1 MLTITRQGLGRAL
14 IRPLPLAMLWLVVAL
29 YGWSLAK
36 ALKQGDRRIDFSVY
50 YLSALTARQGLDPY
64 RANFGALAKQFHFN
78 IKGIAHATDPPTFVV
93 CIEPLSLMGPRA
105 AYWLWMGINAAM
117 LAAAL
122 FLLFG
127 PQTGLGA
134 GVALALAAFA
144 ILYPPV
150 ADHFF
155 YAQSKIPILLAL
167 VLMARWMEAG
177 YDAAA
182 GLMLALAGLLRLFP
196 MLLLVYLVLRRRWQM
211 LVYTAIWVAVG
222 AIATVAVLGL
232 ASSLDFLRAL
242 TILTEQRPALFANN
256 VAISAAVS
264 RLFWAIFGVKP
275 SGGLD
280 AARVAAGLLAQAAV
294 FALTVW
300 ATVGASGG
308 SRKAGSGKGAGE
320 DRLRAE
326 LSLWII
332 AAVVLSPI
340 AWTYD
345 LVLVLFLFSALAQAS
360 VRSPVDS
367 RAVWA
372 AVLSFMAR
380 PSIAGPQAALWWI
393 AWKIPALQTFFHY
406 GALLALAAAYL
417 SAFWFVRDRMAF
429 PPSREAPLLAG
440 NAAASAGC

>member
-36 ALKQGDRRIDFSVY
+36 ALNQGDRRIDFSVY
-50 YLSALTARQGLDPY
+50 YLSALTAHQGMDPY
-64 RANFGALAKQFHFN
+64 RANFGTLAKQFHFN

-93 CIEPLSLMGPRA
+93 CIEPLALIGPKA
-105 AYWLWMGINAAM
+105 AYWLWIGINAAM

-127 PQTGLGA
+127 PGTGLAAGA
-134 GVALALAAFA
+134 ALALAAFA
-144 ILYPPV
+144 LLYPPV

-177 YDAAA
+177 RDAAA

-196 MLLLVYLVLRRRWQM
+196 MLLLVYLALRRRWRM
-211 LVYTAIWVAVG
+211 LVYAAIWVAAG
-222 AIATVAVLGL
+222 AIATVAVLGFT
-232 ASSLDFLRAL
+232 SSLDFVRAL
-242 TILTEQRPALFANN
+242 PILTEQRPALFANN

-275 SGGLD
+275 WGGLD
-280 AARVAAGLLAQAAV
+280 AARVVAGLLAKAAV
-294 FALTVW
+294 FAMTVW
-300 ATVGASGG
+300 ATVSTSDGNCNV
-308 SRKAGSGKGAGE
+308 GSGKGAGG

-332 AAVVLSPI
+332 AAVMLSPI

-345 LVLVLFLFSALAQAS
+345 MVLVLFLFAALAQAS
-360 VRSPVDS
+360 VRGRVGS
-367 RAVWA
+367 RAVWL
-372 AVLSFMAR
+372 AVLSFLAR
-380 PSIAGPQAALWWI
+380 PSIAGPQAVLWWI
-393 AWKIPALQTFFHY
+393 AWRIPALQTFFHH
-406 GALLALAAAYL
+406 GALLSLAAAYL
-417 SAFWFVRDRMAF
+417 SAFWFLRARGALAA
-429 PPSREAPLLAG
+429 SREAPLLAG
-440 NAAASAGC
+440 DAVASAGC